1 MSAKE
6 RSLHSNPSEGG
17 QMLRYIMQLLGMRR
31 SGWRSPT
38 TRGRRM
44 GMLPVGGLLPLAW
57 LAWTNRDHI
66 RNAIHRVR
74 EGGVKALL
82 PHQTST
88 TAPTGAAAFR

>member
-1 MSAKE
+1 
-6 RSLHSNPSEGG
+6 
-17 QMLRYIMQLLGMRR
+17 MLRFIMQLLGMRR

-38 TRGRRM
+38 TRSRGM

-66 RNAIHRVR
+66 RNAVHRVR

-82 PHQTST
+82 PHQTPST
-88 TAPTGAAAFR
+88 VQPGAAALR

>member
-1 MSAKE
+1 
-6 RSLHSNPSEGG
+6 
-17 QMLRYIMQLLGMRR
+17 MLRFIMQLLGMRR

-38 TRGRRM
+38 TRSRGM

-74 EGGVKALL
+74 AGGVKALL
-82 PHQTST
+82 PHEASSA
-88 TAPTGAAAFR
+88 APGSAAAYR